1 MAETYKNAAEV
12 SALALPDMP
21 VFSVAEGAAI
31 GRVKEVIIDPDKRC
45 LLALAVD
52 KGGWYHDV
60 RVIAAGKI
68 RTMGDDLIM
77 VDEKQA
83 AQPPSLPKI
92 VANMKEPCNIIGARV
107 ITQGGRQLG
116 RVDDFYLA
124 RLGGELTRLELACGV
139 MGRLWAGQMRIAAG
153 HIITLGADAVVV
165 DEAAAKD
172 VREKAGVIK
181 TNLAAVAGWAGRGAE
196 KINGGSVGLRVAAGR
211 QWRKKTEKNA
221 SA

>member
-1 MAETYKNAAEV
+1 MAEAYKNAAEV

-21 VFSVAEGAAI
+21 VFSVVEGAAI
-31 GRVKEVIIDPDKRC
+31 GRVKEVIIDPEERC

-92 VANMKEPCNIIGARV
+92 VANMKEPCNIIGAGV

-116 RVDDFYLA
+116 RVEDFYLA
-124 RLGGELTRLELACGV
+124 RTGGGLTRLELACGV
-139 MGRLWAGQMRIAAG
+139 LGRLWAGRVSIAAG

-165 DEAAAKD
+165 DEAAAD
-172 VREKAGVIK
+172 ELQAGTGVLKA
-181 TNLAAVAGWAGRGAE
+181 NLAAVAELAGRGAA
-196 KINGGSVGLRVAAGR
+196 KIGSGSAGLRVAAGR
-211 QWRKKTEKNA
+211 TWHKKTEKNV